1 MTDRIGARPAEVPW
15 GCNAGQGKKD
25 KRGAIAELGERLPCT
40 QEVGGSIPP
49 GSTKLSDAA
58 LRIGSPI
65 VNRLRPSAPCLTQF
79 GLVKPVG

>member
-1 MTDRIGARPAEVPW
+1 
-15 GCNAGQGKKD
+15 
-25 KRGAIAELGERLPCT
+25 
-40 QEVGGSIPP
+40 
-49 GSTKLSDAA
+49 LSDAA